1 MGKWFPGIRTGT
13 PEQVRAH
20 REAIKNLHRNGL
32 YEYKAG
38 IREET
43 EHFHRLNDAVLR
55 TERPLSPTQRRWHF
69 DRAGAE
75 LDREMDGLQRAA
87 DRQDRERRAQ
97 QRQGRK
103 GRSR

>member
-55 TERPLSPTQRRWHF
+55 TESALSPTQRRWHF

-75 LDREMDGLQRAA
+75 LDREMDGLQQAA